1 MLGEHPLA
9 RVGHGAYATE
19 FAAAKLD
26 LAARGTAFYRG
37 APRPMFAN
45 AHNDLLE
52 VGAVGG
58 LPALAALAWGLWR
71 LLAGL
76 AQGSGAGASHNRRAD
91 LALAWSGLAAL
102 AVLALFHFPFYVAL
116 VAYPAIL
123 FLAWSFRLGWEG
135 GR

>member
-1 MLGEHPLA
+1 MLSRHPLA
-9 RVGHGAYATE
+9 GVGQGAYSAE

-26 LAARGTAFYRG
+26 LAERGTAFFRG

-58 LPALAALAWGLWR
+58 LPGLAALGWGVWL

-76 AQGSGAGASHNRRAD
+76 LRGAGAHPAPDRRAD
-91 LALAWSGLAAL
+91 LALAWAGLTAL
-102 AVLALFHFPFYVAL
+102 ALLALFHFPFHVAL